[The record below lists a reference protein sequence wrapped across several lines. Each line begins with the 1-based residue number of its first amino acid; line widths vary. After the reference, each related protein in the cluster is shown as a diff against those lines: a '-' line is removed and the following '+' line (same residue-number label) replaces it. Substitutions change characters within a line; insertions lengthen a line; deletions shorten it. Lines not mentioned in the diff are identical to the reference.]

1 MSNCVSMNCP
11 FIPYCKEY
19 NFLIDR
25 GDKCNIQEEIIKGA
39 EKLKKQKG
47 KAR

>member
-1 MSNCVSMNCP
+1 MLKNTCCSLRCP

-25 GDKCNIQEEIIKGA
+25 GEKCKIQEEIIKA
-39 EKLKKQKG
+39 AKKVT
-47 KAR
+47 